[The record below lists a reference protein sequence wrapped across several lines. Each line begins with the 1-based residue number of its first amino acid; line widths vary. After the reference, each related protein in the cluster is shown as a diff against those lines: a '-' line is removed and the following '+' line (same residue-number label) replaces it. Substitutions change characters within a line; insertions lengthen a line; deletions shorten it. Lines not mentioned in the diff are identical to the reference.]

1 MPAAWSP
8 LKTVAQST
16 SKGWV
21 LELDPTQ
28 PQHPLTFVSAKGTR
42 WQALGIQPLPQHTL
56 RTEEVYVRQQDLI
69 ARFGQGPQ
77 DQYSFQVDYRLVEVP
92 APFDLGLEIWISV
105 QTSLLDTAP
114 KLALTSVGCEAWS
127 CWNHQQLIGDT
138 DCVHDEADSGWSG
151 SQTNSRAAMINTAAE
166 CSFVWLVE
174 PRDQVQ
180 LHWTCPTKEAKQTAE
195 LFGSFLEKGV
205 IRRARLQLLVSHQKV
220 DVAEIQTAYAQLRHR
235 ELPLT
240 A

>member
-28 PQHPLTFVSAKGTR
+28 PQNPLKFVSAKGIK
-42 WQALGIQPLPQHTL
+42 WQALAIQPLPQHTL
-56 RTEEVYVRQQDLI
+56 RLDEVYVRQQDLI

-77 DQYSFQVDYRLVEVP
+77 DQYSFQVDYRLVDVP
-92 APFDLGLEIWISV
+92 SAFDLGLEIWISV

-114 KLALTSVGCEAWS
+114 KLALTSVGTGTWS
-127 CWNHQQLIGDT
+127 CWKHQELIGDT

-151 SQTNSRAAMINTAAE
+151 SQANARAAVVNTTGE

-180 LHWTCPTKEAKQTAE
+180 LQWTGPTNESKQTAE

-205 IRRARLQLLVSHQKV
+205 IRRARLQLLVSQQKV
-220 DVAEIQTAYAQLRHR
+220 GLAEIQTAYTQLRHR

-240 A
+240 T